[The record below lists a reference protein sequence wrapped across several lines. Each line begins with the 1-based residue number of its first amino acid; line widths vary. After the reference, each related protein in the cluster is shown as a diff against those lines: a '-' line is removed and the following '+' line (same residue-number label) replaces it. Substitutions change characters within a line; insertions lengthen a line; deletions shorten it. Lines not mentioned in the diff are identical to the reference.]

1 MTPHDLDHTRPAK
14 ALNYAME
21 ILDED
26 SLRDSLRDYGLHE
39 AARKL
44 RHGATS
50 PGRPGYASATIESP
64 APGPRVNLHATDVSG
79 GHVPAGRVS
88 LSATFGVYASAWTV
102 TTSLTGDPAV
112 DEELL
117 LAALAALNLYFWTF
131 HPEDAEDLTGRT
143 RAADTANRLRL
154 VPEDELR
161 DIFREED

>member
-1 MTPHDLDHTRPAK
+1 MTPHNLDRTRPAK

-21 ILDED
+21 LLDED
-26 SLRDSLRDYGLHE
+26 SLRDALRDYGLHE
-39 AARKL
+39 ANREL

-50 PGRPGYASATIESP
+50 PGRPGYASATIES
-64 APGPRVNLHATDVSG
+64 APGPRISLLATDVSG
-79 GHVPAGRVS
+79 GHVAAGAAA

-117 LAALAALNLYFWTF
+117 LTALTALNLYFWTF
-131 HPEDAEDLTGRT
+131 HPEAAEDLAGRT
-143 RAADTANRLRL
+143 RAADAANRLRS

-161 DIFREED
+161 DLFREED